1 MTNKTT
7 IHGAPREY
15 SQLELA
21 QLQEQR
27 KTLYQHAENY
37 IHVQADLSYD
47 FLMAVIEKEKEGFVL
62 CPKAH
67 INMVPLAFRARML
80 KPQEVQDAELSAIFE
95 QVREQYIAD
104 LQREREEYK
113 SLLVQQLMEADQ
125 AKEAAKAEQA
135 RTKKLAEFEK
145 QANECFGELVIKE
158 E

>member
-7 IHGAPREY
+7 ISGAPREY
-15 SQLELA
+15 SQAELA

-67 INMVPLAFRARML
+67 INMVPLAFRARMI
-80 KPQEVQDAELSAIFE
+80 KPEEVQEAELAVVYE
-95 QVREQYIAD
+95 QVKEDYIEA
-104 LQREREEYK
+104 LKKERAEYK
-113 SLLVQQLMEADQ
+113 KLLVLQLEEAEMEKERKRQEQ
-125 AKEAAKAEQA
+125 AKA
-135 RTKKLAEFEK
+135 KKLADFQQ
-145 QANECFGELVIKE
+145 QAEECFGELIIPE
-158 E
+158 